1 MAKEKK
7 GKIVKII
14 KIFLIV
20 SAVVVVLDAV
30 MALFGKGS
38 KDDTQT
44 ASGEKHGVTGIE
56 VDVDPIEN
64 FNYEIKGEKVML
76 KSCDASNSTLVIAKS
91 YKIDGKKYKTDLS
104 NFQVGIGN
112 NRVETLILSEG
123 IKKVN
128 TAIFNSCDVKRVY
141 FPKTMKKVYDYTLS
155 YMNPDEGEIIKIYY
169 GGTQDEWKQ
178 IFKKYKAKSI
188 KEAKT
193 GKEKAVAAADKLNKM
208 IGVHYDSSDF
218 EYFFSA
224 SPEDLQ

>member
-14 KIFLIV
+14 IAVLAVFIIV
-20 SAVVVVLDAV
+20 DVI
-30 MALFGKGS
+30 MALSGKGS

-76 KSCDASNSTLVIAKS
+76 KSCDTSNSTLVIAKS

-123 IKKVN
+123 IKTVN

-178 IFKKYKAKSI
+178 IFKKYKAKTV

-193 GKEKAVAAADKLNKM
+193 PEEKGTAIADKLNKM
-208 IGVHYDSSDF
+208 MGSEYDSSDF

>member
-14 KIFLIV
+14 IAVLAVFIIV
-20 SAVVVVLDAV
+20 DVI
-30 MALFGKGS
+30 MALSGKGS

-76 KSCDASNSTLVIAKS
+76 KSCDTSNSTLVIAKS

-104 NFQVGIGN
+104 HFQVGIGN
-112 NRVETLILSEG
+112 STVETLILSEG
-123 IKKVN
+123 IKKIN
-128 TAIFNSCDVKRVY
+128 NSAFNSSNVKRVY
-141 FPKTMKKVYDYTLS
+141 FPKTMKKVYDKTL
-155 YMNPDEGEIIKIYY
+155 YYLHPDEGDTIKIYY

-178 IFKKYKAKSI
+178 IFKKYKAKSV

-193 GKEKAVAAADKLNKM
+193 AEGKGTAAADKLNKM
-208 IGVHYDSSDF
+208 IGSHYDSSDF

>member
-14 KIFLIV
+14 IAVLAVFIIV
-20 SAVVVVLDAV
+20 DVI
-30 MALFGKGS
+30 MALSGKGS

-91 YKIDGKKYKTDLS
+91 YEIDGKKYKTDLS
-104 NFQVGIGN
+104 NFQVHDIT
-112 NRVETLILSEG
+112 VETLILSEG
-123 IKKVN
+123 IKTVN
-128 TAIFNSCDVKRVY
+128 TSIFNSCGVKRVY

-155 YMNPDEGEIIKIYY
+155 YMNPDEGETIKIYY